1 MVVAKGCLTQV
12 TQDVLHILNRLNIN
26 HDNRIIECK
35 ESPRRCVVVM
45 RNQKL
50 LVLEIA
56 HSKWFHVL
64 RQALHSLSFNQMWC
78 IHIVYQLLHQVVH
91 YNTSKLFYFL
101 LPNNLLEIAIWECI
115 EIHITLPRP
124 WNLKPLWILNL

>member
-1 MVVAKGCLTQV
+1 
-12 TQDVLHILNRLNIN
+12 
-26 HDNRIIECK
+26 
-35 ESPRRCVVVM
+35 M

-64 RQALHSLSFNQMWC
+64 QQALHSLFFYHMWF
-78 IHIVYQLLHQVVH
+78 IHNVYQLLHEIVH

-101 LPNNLLEIAIWECI
+101 LPNNLFEIAIWESV
-115 EIHITLPRP
+115 EIHIT
-124 WNLKPLWILNL
+124 